1 MSSEITSPTRPCAT
15 DLAAATL
22 AHLRDP
28 VVRAN
33 LALRRSIVREVRAQ
47 LEGEGFEEYETPVLG
62 ERINEYS
69 AGLIRAQSA
78 AGDEWWL
85 TQSPQLFKQ
94 MLIASGRTRYLQ
106 FAHCFRDEPREPGR
120 YDRMREFIQIDI
132 EMVTDD
138 PAEIRRLVE
147 RVMVRVCRAA
157 GRAIST
163 PFPEMDAATAV
174 AHYGTDT
181 PDLRTD
187 PDEWSFVWITD
198 FPLAE
203 PDGSGRPRLVRH
215 PMARPEQPPRD
226 ADHACSLRTYSYDLV
241 LNGYEIGSGDLR
253 IHDAAEQLAVLRAMD
268 LPAEQYQVLLDVL
281 ADGCPP
287 HGGVGLG
294 LDRLAMALAGSRDI
308 AQASAFPHWFGR
320 VLPEEAP

>member
-1 MSSEITSPTRPCAT
+1 MLSEITPLTGPQAT

-28 VVRAN
+28 IVQAN
-33 LALRRSIVREVRAQ
+33 LALRRKIVREVRAQ
-47 LEGEGFEEYETPVLG
+47 LESEGFEEYDTPVLG

-85 TQSPQLFKQ
+85 AQSPQLFKQ
-94 MLIASGRTRYLQ
+94 MLIASGITRYLQ

-132 EMVTDD
+132 EMAADD
-138 PAEIRRLVE
+138 PAEIRRMVE
-147 RVMVRVCRAA
+147 RVMQRVCRAI
-157 GRAIST
+157 GRPIST
-163 PFPEMDAATAV
+163 PFPEIDAATAM
-174 AHYGTDT
+174 ALHGTDR

-187 PDEWSFVWITD
+187 PDEWCFVWVTD

-203 PDGSGRPRLVRH
+203 PDGSGLPQLVRH
-215 PMARPEQPPRD
+215 PMARPRETPRD
-226 ADHACSLRTYSYDLV
+226 ADHASDLRTYSYDLV

-253 IHDAAEQLAVLRAMD
+253 IHDPAEQLAVLRAMG
-268 LPAEQYQVLLDVL
+268 LPAEQFQVLLDVL

-287 HGGVGLG
+287 HGGIGLG

-308 AQASAFPHWFGR
+308 AEASAFPHWFGR
-320 VLPEEAP
+320 IHPEEGE